1 MEHDKASIEAFVT
14 AAIDGKPADAAAAL
28 EKAMEPVVAD
38 IVDQERA
45 DVTQKLFGKRPD
57 PEDENEEGEE
67 EEEEIEDD
75 EEEVVEIDLDQLSDE
90 ELDQLVDYLENQ
102 EPLDADEGE
111 EEEEE
116 EENE

>member
-38 IVDQERA
+38 IIDQERA
-45 DVTQKLFGKRPD
+45 DVTQKLFGKRPG
-57 PEDENEEGEE
+57 PEDENEEESE

-75 EEEVVEIDLDQLSDE
+75 EEVVEIDLDQLSDE